1 MNSIYLVG
9 DNSNERNP
17 FNQPWRTGSTRMHNR
32 RLQILV
38 NEKASYCRGSGLLW
52 ATEGEVVCLTLK
64 SGGPYIKGVCTKIHA
79 SSLAIEF
86 AIYESPYTWGQYI
99 NGQVVILSI
108 FDINR
113 YDCYAVDQFSPKHLA
128 APAPIHA
135 LRIHRRMMLSLDK
148 ELQDQFEEEVSPAL
162 GRALIN
168 CSHSLKQYSE
178 RYIGNESHSGHEH
191 STHAKRTFHKFMR
204 QLIQLLE
211 KDGLNKYQSPG
222 CKKKIAPNTV
232 NY

>member
-1 MNSIYLVG
+1 
-9 DNSNERNP
+9 
-17 FNQPWRTGSTRMHNR
+17 
-32 RLQILV
+32 
-38 NEKASYCRGSGLLW
+38 
-52 ATEGEVVCLTLK
+52 
-64 SGGPYIKGVCTKIHA
+64 
-79 SSLAIEF
+79 
-86 AIYESPYTWGQYI
+86 
-99 NGQVVILSI
+99 
-108 FDINR
+108 
-113 YDCYAVDQFSPKHLA
+113 
-128 APAPIHA
+128 
-135 LRIHRRMMLSLDK
+135 MMLSLDK

-162 GRALIN
+162 GLALIN

-232 NY
+232 NL

>member
-1 MNSIYLVG
+1 L
-9 DNSNERNP
+9 
-17 FNQPWRTGSTRMHNR
+17 
-32 RLQILV
+32 
-38 NEKASYCRGSGLLW
+38 
-52 ATEGEVVCLTLK
+52 
-64 SGGPYIKGVCTKIHA
+64 
-79 SSLAIEF
+79 SLR
-86 AIYESPYTWGQYI
+86 IYESPYTWGQYI

-128 APAPIHA
+128 APTPIHA

-162 GRALIN
+162 SLALIN

-232 NY
+232 NH